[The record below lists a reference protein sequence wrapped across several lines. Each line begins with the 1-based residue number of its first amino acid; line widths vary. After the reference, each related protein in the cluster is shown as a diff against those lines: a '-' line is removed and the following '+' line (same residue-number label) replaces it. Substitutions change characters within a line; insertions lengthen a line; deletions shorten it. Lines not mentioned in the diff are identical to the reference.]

1 MIAKYDDFLP
11 DCWVV
16 RQGIVDSPILMQYIQ
31 SFHWSFQTLA
41 TVGFGD
47 IPAKTNYERVFALMA
62 MIIGIGFYSY
72 TIGNMTSIIASLDT
86 SNEQLQQKI
95 AVLKEL

>member
-1 MIAKYDDFLP
+1 
-11 DCWVV
+11 
-16 RQGIVDSPILMQYIQ
+16 
-31 SFHWSFQTLA
+31 
-41 TVGFGD
+41 
-47 IPAKTNYERVFALMA
+47 MA

-95 AVLKEL
+95 AVLKELKKRTKMP